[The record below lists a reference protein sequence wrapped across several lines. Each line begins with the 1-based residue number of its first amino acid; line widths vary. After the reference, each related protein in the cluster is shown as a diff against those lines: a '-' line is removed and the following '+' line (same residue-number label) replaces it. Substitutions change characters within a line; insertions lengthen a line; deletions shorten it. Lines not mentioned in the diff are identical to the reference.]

1 MKVKSADLLGWSRVL
16 ARRFVVKRIESQE
29 YRGYVTLCRFD
40 EVQEPLYKK
49 PLHAQ
54 ADEQRVCLVDRGY
67 TWLRHFP
74 DGAHYT
80 LLTAFDENGELVE
93 WYIDVV
99 GRVGIDDHGIPWY
112 EDLYLDIVVS
122 PAGETLLLDS
132 DELDEALRLGEV
144 TQSEYSF
151 AWREASTLLD
161 ALEADMLPLL
171 WLSEPHRA
179 LLDAEM
185 DAER

>member
-1 MKVKSADLLGWSRVL
+1 MKIKSADLLDWSRVL
-16 ARRFVVKRIESQE
+16 ARSFVVKRIESQE
-29 YRGYVTLCRFD
+29 YRGYVTLLRFD
-40 EVQEPLYKK
+40 EVAEPLYK
-49 PLHAQ
+49 HAQ
-54 ADEQRVCLVDRGY
+54 AAEPRVCLVDRGY

-80 LLTAFDENGELVE
+80 LLTAFDESGELVE

-99 GRVGIDDHGIPWY
+99 GRVGIDEHGIPWY

-122 PAGETLLLDS
+122 PTGETLLLYS

-171 WLSEPHRA
+171 WLGEPHRA

-185 DAER
+185 GVER